1 MYRTARAH
9 PPSCCQVSFLLTLH
23 LAPDLTG
30 TRCACLF
37 PCLLC
42 SLCTPAHIY
51 TCTHIIH
58 WLRLK
63 SFPTVGQK
71 MEIVASRAPLRVAGF
86 CDLWCKLYNDAF
98 SDTHDECPGV
108 FAPLVCTG
116 AQVLATSSLKQRAHS
131 LRGLRWGISLPITV
145 ARAAFEYFI
154 WKSELWEDA
163 EVRKYDVCL
172 LAWERQMWSLWE
184 RRSRLN
190 LLCGYK

>member
-37 PCLLC
+37 PCLLF

-58 WLRLK
+58 WLVLK
-63 SFPTVGQK
+63 SFPTIGRMWK
-71 MEIVASRAPLRVAGF
+71 LWFLLRLRVVEF
-86 CDLWCKLYNDAF
+86 CPMPPRIFYYPVTASLSRTMRF
-98 SDTHDECPGV
+98 SRCFCTPYMYQH
-108 FAPLVCTG
+108 TG
-116 AQVLATSSLKQRAHS
+116 AGNILYDTKSSLW
-131 LRGLRWGISLPITV
+131 GLRWGISLPITV
-145 ARAAFEYFI
+145 TRAAFEYFI
-154 WKSELWEDA
+154 LKSDA
-163 EVRKYDVCL
+163 EVRKYDVCR
-172 LAWERQMWSLWE
+172 LAWGRQMWSLWE

-190 LLCGYK
+190 LLCSYK